1 MKKIFLGLG
10 LASLALLAAC
20 GGKKDDNKDDNK
32 EERTKVQAKTDD
44 TDLTKYTET
53 TGDAIYSSVNK
64 TKKYNYTSI
73 DASFILKIDGRS
85 SSLIGTM
92 AFEYSSLTNK
102 WGIDLLAT
110 TSGFASQEDNVKSY
124 TFGNFDGL
132 YYTYNQLTSFFTV
145 DGYETVNWY
154 TKNDGGYRVV
164 ALDNEDYSAV
174 SAVFEWDKDGYMKFA
189 NLLADITTEENIKQE
204 KANSVSYT
212 FSNKE

>member
-10 LASLALLAAC
+10 LASLTLLAAC
-20 GGKKDDNKDDNK
+20 GGKKDDKK

-44 TDLTKYTET
+44 TDLTKYTAT

-73 DASFILKIDGRS
+73 NASFILLIDGRS
-85 SSLIGTM
+85 SSAIGTM

-102 WGIDLLAT
+102 WGIDLIAT
-110 TSGFASQEDNVKSY
+110 TSGFVSQEDNVKSY

-132 YYTYNQLTSFFTV
+132 YYTYNQLTSLFNV
-145 DGYETVNWY
+145 EGYETVNWY

-189 NLLADITTEENIKQE
+189 NLLADITTEENVKQE
-204 KANSVSYT
+204 KSNSLSYT